1 MTINF
6 QKSQIDLV
14 SKFVFWSLFEVCIL
28 IFDISLI
35 TVKLQKYTI
44 DNFGRNLCLQKQIS
58 PKGRNDSN

>member
-28 IFDISLI
+28 IFDISHFTYNRKVTEI
-35 TVKLQKYTI
+35 HY
-44 DNFGRNLCLQKQIS
+44 R
-58 PKGRNDSN
+58 